1 MLYAHEFYW
10 DRRRARASTL
20 GGSKCHVCHRGA
32 RTLNY
37 HVAESPTRPA
47 THTCGPYRGQ
57 LWRRDEDW
65 PTVEPLLSRTDTPT
79 PEGLLALLRLL
90 PNKTVWFHGDSITTQ
105 V

>member
-1 MLYAHEFYW
+1 M
-10 DRRRARASTL
+10 
-20 GGSKCHVCHRGA
+20 G
-32 RTLNY
+32 
-37 HVAESPTRPA
+37 
-47 THTCGPYRGQ
+47 GPYCGQ

-65 PTVEPLLSRTDTPT
+65 PTVEPLLSRADTPT

>member
-1 MLYAHEFYW
+1 M
-10 DRRRARASTL
+10 
-20 GGSKCHVCHRGA
+20 G
-32 RTLNY
+32 
-37 HVAESPTRPA
+37 
-47 THTCGPYRGQ
+47 GPYRGQ

-65 PTVEPLLSRTDTPT
+65 PTVEPLLSRADTPT